1 MPIAESV
8 ATRDPVRHYYGS
20 AVGAFV
26 DPFRRRKLKYESA
39 LERNWLQVLVA
50 SPDVRNIQ
58 EQQELDIPNDA
69 GRSTRHV
76 FDIVVEQTDGIIKAK
91 ACKYKRDVTPE
102 LEDLIQ
108 RAADSVGDA
117 FADFYEIASESG
129 LTRTMIWN
137 ARRVISCALD
147 FDRGAQEAIH
157 NALSGLGPRVS
168 LAECDAI
175 VGDGER
181 GSRAAISLIQAG
193 LLEVPAG
200 GRIGFIT
207 ELRNL
212 FTN

>member
-1 MPIAESV
+1 M
-8 ATRDPVRHYYGS
+8 
-20 AVGAFV
+20 
-26 DPFRRRKLKYESA
+26 KYESA

-50 SPDVRNIQ
+50 SPEVRDIR
-58 EQQELDIPNDA
+58 EQQELDIPSDE
-69 GRSTRHV
+69 GRPSRHV

-91 ACKYKRDVTPE
+91 ACKYQRDVTPE
-102 LEDLIQ
+102 LKALMQ
-108 RAADSVGDA
+108 RAADRVGDA
-117 FADFYEIASESG
+117 FADFYEIESERG

-137 ARRVISCALD
+137 ARKVISCALD
-147 FDRGAQEAIH
+147 FDHAAQEAIRR
-157 NALSGLGPRVS
+157 ALSGLGSRVS
-168 LAECDAI
+168 LAEFDAI

-193 LLEVPAG
+193 LLAVPAG